1 MLGHNFASMLV
12 VALSSAA
19 CHAQTALTLATQ
31 RGCTACH
38 ALDAEVVG
46 PSFKAI
52 ATRYASRPE
61 AYAGVVRS
69 VRLGSFKRWGD
80 TPMPGDMAPEKD
92 VRLIVRW
99 ILDQAPAS

>member
-1 MLGHNFASMLV
+1 MPYHKLASLLLL
-12 VALSSAA
+12 ALSSSL
-19 CHAQTALTLATQ
+19 CHAQAALPLATQ

-52 ATRYASRPE
+52 AARYADRPE
-61 AYAGVVRS
+61 AYASIVRS

-99 ILDQAPAS
+99 ILDQAPSS